1 MRHLK
6 RLHLYLILVGSALL
20 ASGLSAQAQS
30 GYPQKPIKLVVP
42 VAAGGGTDFI
52 ARLVGQKLGEA
63 LSTPV
68 IIENKPGGGGNV
80 GVDFA
85 AKSEPDGYTLVM
97 PITSFPVN
105 PGLYKKLPFDT
116 KKDFVPI
123 TLVASAPLLLVIN
136 PQLPVKSLSDLI
148 KLAKDKPGALNY
160 ATSGVGTTS
169 HLAAELFKFTAGLD
183 IINVPYKGGGPA
195 VTDLIAGNVQLY
207 FSTVPAALP
216 QTKAGKIR
224 ALAVTSTNR
233 LPGLSEVPTVSEA
246 GLPGYEVVGWFGLF
260 APAKTPP
267 AIVER
272 LNTEVVKILKMP
284 DVREKIEAHGLLP
297 GGGTSKELSVFLDAE
312 IKKWTQVIKA
322 ANITQQ

>member
-1 MRHLK
+1 MRNLK
-6 RLHLYLILVGSALL
+6 RLHFYTILIIGLFL
-20 ASGLSAQAQS
+20 ASGHRAQAQVE
-30 GYPQKPIKLVVP
+30 YPQKPIKLIVP

-52 ARLVGQKLGEA
+52 ARLLGQKLGEA

-105 PGLYKKLPFDT
+105 PGLYKKLPFDAQ
-116 KKDFVPI
+116 KDFVPI

-136 PQLPVKSLSDLI
+136 SQLPVQSLSDLI
-148 KLAKDKPGALNY
+148 KLAKEKAGALNY
-160 ATSGVGTTS
+160 ATSGIGTTS
-169 HLAAELFKFTAGLD
+169 HLAAELFKFSAGLD

-195 VTDLIAGNVQLY
+195 ITDLIAGSVQLY
-207 FSTVPAALP
+207 FSTIPAALP

-224 ALAVTSTNR
+224 AIAVTSPTR
-233 LPGLSEVPTVSEA
+233 VPSLKEIPTVSEA

-272 LNTEVVKILKMP
+272 LNTEVVRILQMP
-284 DVREKIEAHGLLP
+284 DVRAKIEAHGLLP

-312 IKKWTQVIKA
+312 IKKWTKVIKA
-322 ANITQQ
+322 ANIQQQ

>member
-1 MRHLK
+1 MLNRK
-6 RLHLYLILVGSALL
+6 QLYLQLMLVGSVLWA
-20 ASGLSAQAQS
+20 AGFSAQAQS
-30 GYPQKPIKLVVP
+30 TYPQKPIKLIVP

-80 GVDFA
+80 GVDLA

-116 KKDFVPI
+116 QKDFAPI
-123 TLVASAPLLLVIN
+123 TLVASAPLVLVIN
-136 PQLPVKSLSDLI
+136 PQLPVQSLTDLI
-148 KLAKDKPGALNY
+148 KLAKEKPGALNY

-169 HLAAELFKFTAGLD
+169 HLAAELFKFSAGLD

-195 VTDLIAGNVQLY
+195 VTDLIAGSVQLY
-207 FSTVPAALP
+207 FSTVPASLP
-216 QTKAGKIR
+216 QAKAGKVR
-224 ALAVTSTNR
+224 ALAVTSAR
-233 LPGLSEVPTVSEA
+233 RVPSLSEVPTVSEA

-272 LNTEVVKILKMP
+272 LNSAVVKILQMP

-297 GGGTSKELSVFLDAE
+297 GGGTSKELSMFLDAE
-312 IKKWTQVIKA
+312 IKKWTQLIKA